1 MDIKKALSVLYYIG
15 MALVFLGVL
24 MGVTHVEYNYLVLFI
39 GSLPMI
45 GVRVYNR
52 IVGRV
57 ENHRIFS
64 ILVYSSLFLLP
75 AAWAMYA
82 DKSYWVVFI
91 AIMAV
96 LDTYASFRRIRK

>member
-1 MDIKKALSVLYYIG
+1 MDLKKVLSVLYYIG
-15 MALVFLGVL
+15 MVMVFLGVL

-45 GVRVYNR
+45 GVRIYNR
-52 IVGRV
+52 IIGRA

-64 ILVYSSLFLLP
+64 ILIYSALFLLP
-75 AAWAMYA
+75 AAWAMYTGR
-82 DKSYWVVFI
+82 SYWIVFI
-91 AIMAV
+91 AMMAV